1 MKAIGQDLS
10 RTNDAGD
17 KSNWLR
23 VLSVDLCLGC
33 VCTFVVLVM
42 LFCLI
47 VVIQKLHA
55 VIKFAIGFVMPRAA
69 RLIFSAN
76 WPPSNS

>member
-23 VLSVDLCLGC
+23 VLTVDLCLGC
-33 VCTFVVLVM
+33 ACTFVVFVM
-42 LFCLI
+42 LFRL
-47 VVIQKLHA
+47 VV
-55 VIKFAIGFVMPRAA
+55 VV
-69 RLIFSAN
+69 
-76 WPPSNS
+76 

>member
-1 MKAIGQDLS
+1 MTHSCLHRMLPSVKAIGQGLS

-42 LFCLI
+42 LFHLT
-47 VVIQKLHA
+47 VVVQKLHA
-55 VIKFAIGFVMPRAA
+55 VFK
-69 RLIFSAN
+69 LL
-76 WPPSNS
+76 